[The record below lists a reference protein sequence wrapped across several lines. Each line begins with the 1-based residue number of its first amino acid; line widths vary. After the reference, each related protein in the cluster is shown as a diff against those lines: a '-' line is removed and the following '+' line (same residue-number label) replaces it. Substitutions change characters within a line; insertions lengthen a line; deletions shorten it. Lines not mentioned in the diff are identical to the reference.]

1 MPVYSA
7 DVYTTYKFFTSL
19 LMPEGWI
26 TGLLIASILLS
37 WSESQ
42 RRKRWARRLAVTAL
56 LLLYLLSI
64 RPVSYAMTA
73 SLERRFPP
81 PQFLNTQQFDAI
93 VVLGGGVRPEGG
105 TRPVADLGTS
115 SLRRVV
121 CGIYYYRQG
130 LAPFLVLSGGN
141 GNPYGDAPLEAE
153 EMQRAAML
161 FGVPPS
167 ALLLEPNSRTTSE
180 NAVNTKL
187 LLDDRSRIL
196 LVTSALAMP
205 RAFGAFAHQGFTVTP
220 APCDYIAGELNLH
233 VGSFIP
239 DANDLAE
246 SKAAIHEYL
255 GLAFYSLTGR
265 M

>member
-1 MPVYSA
+1 VYE
-7 DVYTTYKFFTSL
+7 TYKFLTGL

-26 TGLLIASILLS
+26 TGLLVASILLS

-42 RRKRWARRLAVTAL
+42 RRKRWARRLATCAL
-56 LLLYLLSI
+56 LLLYILSI

-73 SLERRFPP
+73 ALERRYPP
-81 PQFLNTQQFDAI
+81 PQFLTAQQFDAI

-105 TRPVADLGTS
+105 TRPVAELGAG

-121 CGIYYYRQG
+121 CGISYFRQG
-130 LAPFLVLSGGN
+130 LAPYLVLSGGN
-141 GNPYGDAPLEAE
+141 GNPYGPGPLEAE
-153 EMQRAAML
+153 EMQKAAVVL
-161 FGVPPS
+161 GVPES

-187 LLDDRSRIL
+187 LLDDRTRIL
-196 LVTSALAMP
+196 LVTSAIAMP
-205 RAFGAFAHQGFTVTP
+205 RAVGAFERQGFSVVP
-220 APCDYIAGELNLH
+220 GPCDYIAGELDLH

-239 DANDLAE
+239 DARDLAD

-265 M
+265 I